1 MRLTIKNFF
10 NEMSYDLTQKEI
22 EKLIPKYQDTIISFV
37 KRCRFKESA
46 QDDIDKIKDIMKS
59 DKVIQAIENIGEKT
73 DKLNCDM
80 AHVLYVS
87 TIDEE
92 DKDLI
97 GIMTELAYNIR
108 YSEFED
114 IIKDDKLLKIM
125 SYLSIFVMRGFE
137 PNEFYKIKEVSAITE
152 QLPSVLKEE
161 LGFVSMSKDLIRG
174 IYSTLIPNLTAEQLF
189 YGIAKTPY
197 PELDVKNPK
206 VSFYEIR
213 LRSFLF
219 QLANYMDTRKV
230 KKLVINV
237 CKDIER
243 FNKVN
248 DQENVLANYYISN
261 RLLERLVNSG
271 KFYDMDS
278 DKCKGGLK
286 LYDILSEIQNEK
298 RYSKLF

>member
-22 EKLIPKYQDTIISFV
+22 EKIIPKYQDTIISFV

-46 QDDIDKIKDIMKS
+46 QDDINELKDIIKR
-59 DKVIQAIENIGEKT
+59 DKVIQAIETIGEKT

-80 AHVLYVS
+80 AHVLYVA

-197 PELDVKNPK
+197 PELDIKNPK
-206 VSFYEIR
+206 LSFYEIR

-219 QLANYMDTRKV
+219 QLANYMDTKKV
-230 KKLVINV
+230 KRIVVNI

-243 FNKVN
+243 FNKAN

-261 RLLERLVNSG
+261 KLLERLVNSG

-286 LYDILSEIQNEK
+286 LYNILSEIKNEK